1 MRTRMGTKKG
11 IQRGPESGEYK
22 GSYGCGMTAVW
33 HDTVM
38 ASHIDGPSHKW
49 TVLSEVS
56 HDMAPIAGSRGCAV
70 TQAIIINLCH
80 ST

>member
-1 MRTRMGTKKG
+1 MRTRLGTEKE
-11 IQRGPESGEYK
+11 IQWSSESGKYK
-22 GSYGCGMTAVW
+22 GTYGYGMTAAR
-33 HDTVM
+33 HDAVM
-38 ASHIDGPSHKW
+38 ASCIDGPSHKW

-70 TQAIIINLCH
+70 TQAIIINLCR